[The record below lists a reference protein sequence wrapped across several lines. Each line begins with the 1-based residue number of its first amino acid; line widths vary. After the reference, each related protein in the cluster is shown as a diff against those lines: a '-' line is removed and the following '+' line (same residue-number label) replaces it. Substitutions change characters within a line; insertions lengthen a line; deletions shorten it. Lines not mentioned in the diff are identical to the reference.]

1 MSGGRAG
8 RETGK
13 LFAIFDTN
21 LFVLRQQNLSG
32 ERGHSPQDIADSETL
47 RTVLQHRAAT
57 GTLQVASQHLTAKRQ
72 LSSAGLAAFC
82 SPQDAFKLQCCSQ
95 PVSRQAVFCNFRS
108 YGTGLERMPH
118 WLLFNRQPASQHRK
132 VSLPWVTSAR
142 CLNHLLALL
151 CQRSAHFLSVRD
163 PRRGAELQK

>member
-32 ERGHSPQDIADSETL
+32 WTLPARHRGLRDA

-132 VSLPWVTSAR
+132 VSLPWVTSAG

-151 CQRSAHFLSVRD
+151 CQRMSA
-163 PRRGAELQK
+163 